1 MLRDSGRFA
10 HRVAYVESLA
20 MMVSLCP
27 EQADVVVV
35 REERKIPVDG
45 IVFALRHCD
54 DRDRR
59 NGRHGGSDGGG
70 QDNEDEED
78 EEEEEKEEE
87 EVEEQEEE
95 KEEAGGGGGMDM

>member
-27 EQADVVVV
+27 EQSDVVVV

-70 QDNEDEED
+70 QDNEEEDDEED
-78 EEEEEKEEE
+78 EEEEEEAEEE
-87 EVEEQEEE
+87 EVGEEGVGED
-95 KEEAGGGGGMDM
+95 MDM